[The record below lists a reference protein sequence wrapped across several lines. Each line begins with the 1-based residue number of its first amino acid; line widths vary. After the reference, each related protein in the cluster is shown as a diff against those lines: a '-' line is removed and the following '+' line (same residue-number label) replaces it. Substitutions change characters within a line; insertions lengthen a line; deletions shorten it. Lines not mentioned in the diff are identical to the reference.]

1 MIDTNLLKTCFGYNE
16 WPNNNNQTRVVTA
29 IFLNKIT
36 SVQQVQWT
44 FTYLDPI

>member
-1 MIDTNLLKTCFGYNE
+1 MIGTNILKTFLGYNE
-16 WPNNNNQTRVVTA
+16 SLYTNKQTPVVAA
-29 IFLNKIT
+29 IFVNKIT